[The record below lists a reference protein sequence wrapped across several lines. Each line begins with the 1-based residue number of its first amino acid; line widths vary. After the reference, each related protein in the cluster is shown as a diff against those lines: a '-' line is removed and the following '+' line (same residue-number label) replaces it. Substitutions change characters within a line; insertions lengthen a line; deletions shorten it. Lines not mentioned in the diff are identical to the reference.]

1 MNEKFFDLKKERQ
14 NRIINASLQV
24 FAKYGYEHAST
35 DEIVKVAEV
44 SKGLLFHYFI
54 NKKGLYL
61 FLIDYSYRFMELEI
75 KSEVH
80 ENESDFFALQLGI
93 LKGETSIMRKYP
105 YMKLFMEQI
114 LEEKDIE
121 DEMLTQTIEKYKTL
135 YRNMLEN
142 VVYSGIKD
150 GVNLMKV
157 ADMISYTGMGVMKK
171 LIREDC
177 LDPDNYARQ
186 MGGYLIM
193 ISKLIRE

>member
-171 LIREDC
+171 LIIEDC

>member
-93 LKGETSIMRKYP
+93 LKGETSVMRKYP

-171 LIREDC
+171 LIIEDC

>member
-142 VVYSGIKD
+142 VVYSGIKE

-171 LIREDC
+171 LIIEDC

>member
-1 MNEKFFDLKKERQ
+1 
-14 NRIINASLQV
+14 
-24 FAKYGYEHAST
+24 
-35 DEIVKVAEV
+35 
-44 SKGLLFHYFI
+44 
-54 NKKGLYL
+54 
-61 FLIDYSYRFMELEI
+61 MELEI

-171 LIREDC
+171 LIIEDC

>member
-171 LIREDC
+171 LIIEDC

-193 ISKLIRE
+193 ISRLIRE